1 MTFSLKEAAMD
12 SERDDNGNQG
22 TNSAAFVAGL
32 FTGALIGAAVG
43 LLFAPRVGA
52 ELRGQIKDAASAAG
66 QKASETIGAVADAGR
81 TAYQQARDVAATAG
95 DELNRVASDVSRSA
109 EHGIS
114 AIREAAARPRRT
126 DSATRA

>member
-1 MTFSLKEAAMD
+1 MYN
-12 SERDDNGNQG
+12 ERDDNGNQ
-22 TNSAAFVAGL
+22 SANGASFVAGV

-81 TAYQQARDVAATAG
+81 TAYQQARDVASTAG
-95 DELNRVASDVSRSA
+95 DELGRMANDVSRSA
-109 EHGIS
+109 EQGVS
-114 AIREAAARPRRT
+114 AIREAVGRPRRT
-126 DSATRA
+126 DSGTRA

>member
-1 MTFSLKEAAMD
+1 MYNEH
-12 SERDDNGNQG
+12 DNGNQG
-22 TNSAAFVAGL
+22 ANGASFVAGV

-81 TAYQQARDVAATAG
+81 TAYQQARDVASTAG
-95 DELNRVASDVSRSA
+95 DELGRMANDATRSA
-109 EHGIS
+109 EQGAS
-114 AIREAAARPRRT
+114 AIRDAASRPRRT
-126 DSATRA
+126 DMGTRG

>member
-1 MTFSLKEAAMD
+1 MYN
-12 SERDDNGNQG
+12 ERDDNGNQG
-22 TNSAAFVAGL
+22 ANGASFVAGV

-81 TAYQQARDVAATAG
+81 TAYQQARDVASTAG
-95 DELNRVASDVSRSA
+95 DELGRMANDVSRSA
-109 EHGIS
+109 EQGVS
-114 AIREAAARPRRT
+114 AIREAVGRPRRT
-126 DSATRA
+126 DSGTRA

>member
-1 MTFSLKEAAMD
+1 MFRQQEAAMYN
-12 SERDDNGNQG
+12 EDNVNQG
-22 TNSAAFVAGL
+22 TNSVSFVAGL

-81 TAYQQARDVAATAG
+81 NAYQQARDVAATAG
-95 DELNRVASDVSRSA
+95 EELGRMAGDVSRTAEQSA
-109 EHGIS
+109 S
-114 AIREAAARPRRT
+114 AIREAASRPRRT
-126 DSATRA
+126 DIGRA

>member
-1 MTFSLKEAAMD
+1 MYNEH
-12 SERDDNGNQG
+12 DDNGNEG
-22 TNSAAFVAGL
+22 TNGASFVAGL

-81 TAYQQARDVAATAG
+81 TAYQQARDVATTAG
-95 DELNRVASDVSRSA
+95 DELGRMASDVRGSA
-109 EHGIS
+109 EQGVS
-114 AIREAAARPRRT
+114 AIREAVARPRRT
-126 DSATRA
+126 DSGPRA

>member
-1 MTFSLKEAAMD
+1 MYT
-12 SERDDNGNQG
+12 ERDDNGTQG
-22 TNSAAFVAGL
+22 TNSVSFVAGL

-81 TAYQQARDVAATAG
+81 TAYQQARDVASTAS
-95 DELNRVASDVSRSA
+95 DELGRMASDVSRSA
-109 EHGIS
+109 EQGAS
-114 AIREAAARPRRT
+114 AIREAVTRPRRT
-126 DSATRA
+126 DIGPRA

>member
-1 MTFSLKEAAMD
+1 MYN
-12 SERDDNGNQG
+12 ERDDNGNAG
-22 TNSAAFVAGL
+22 TNGASFVAGL

-95 DELNRVASDVSRSA
+95 DELGRMASDVRGSA
-109 EHGIS
+109 EQGVS
-114 AIREAAARPRRT
+114 AIREAVARPRRT
-126 DSATRA
+126 DSGPRG

>member
-1 MTFSLKEAAMD
+1 MYN
-12 SERDDNGNQG
+12 ERDDNGNQG
-22 TNSAAFVAGL
+22 TNGAIFVAGL

-81 TAYQQARDVAATAG
+81 TAYQQARDVATTAG
-95 DELNRVASDVSRSA
+95 DELGRMASDVRGSA
-109 EHGIS
+109 EQGVS
-114 AIREAAARPRRT
+114 AIREAVARPRRT
-126 DSATRA
+126 DSGPRA